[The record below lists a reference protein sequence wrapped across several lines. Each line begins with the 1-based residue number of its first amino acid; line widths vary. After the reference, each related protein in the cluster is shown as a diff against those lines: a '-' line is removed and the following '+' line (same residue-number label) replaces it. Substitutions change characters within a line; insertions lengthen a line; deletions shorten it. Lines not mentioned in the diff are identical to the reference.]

1 MLNQRPSQPFYPNE
15 QPFLA
20 KTSQL
25 MISSQHVTVSSQETI
40 ISKCMKPMN
49 NSKQPTSNSQEP
61 TGNGTQPISNFEQH
75 KSYSLGPKSNS
86 IGNITA
92 NWAKKFAANFTKKNL
107 AASQKIFF
115 LPLVKDAVRLSCPSK
130 PCHCRLIWNIFQ
142 EHVKIILETVN
153 VLSI

>member
-1 MLNQRPSQPFYPNE
+1 MLNQRPSQPFYSNE

-40 ISKCMKPMN
+40 ISKCMKPIN

-61 TGNGTQPISNFEQH
+61 TGNGTQPISNFKQH

-86 IGNITA
+86 IRNILINSNSNDQLCQCIPTFSEYKILKQQIGQK
-92 NWAKKFAANFTKKNL
+92 NFAANFTKKNL

-115 LPLVKDAVRLSCPSK
+115 LPLPA
-130 PCHCRLIWNIFQ
+130 
-142 EHVKIILETVN
+142 ILK
-153 VLSI
+153 